1 MRGKD
6 QPDIR
11 PIETLVPFFAVCGPK
26 YTLWCQN
33 CKGDIE
39 VYSAVFRLTISCFSV
54 QTFAIRL
61 AIKL

>member
-11 PIETLVPFFAVCGPK
+11 PIETLVLLFAVCGPK

-33 CKGDIE
+33 WTVKETLKFTAPFCN
-39 VYSAVFRLTISCFSV
+39 
-54 QTFAIRL
+54 
-61 AIKL
+61 